1 MSTSSPSPNKQRVVV
16 GWLILVSAITHLASQ
31 WLPISALVPALFSWL
46 SVLLFWTALGRS
58 AQRQTAILLV
68 LGIVLILW
76 ALTLGATPDW
86 VKLFSRNMPL
96 LTMFV
101 AVSFLSLANPSEEA
115 KELPRGKPGFWSTQ
129 LSSHILG
136 AVINLSIVFVVGD
149 RLLRQGRLTDNQI
162 QVLMRSFCAAAFW
175 SPFFVA
181 TGVALT
187 YAPGSQWQNAVI
199 PGLMMVIPM
208 MMINYHDTRK
218 AGFQAFEGYP
228 LRRDSL
234 LMPMVLAIGVLIA
247 HTIYPQIS
255 ILTIISLLAPIGAL
269 IFMQGRPRREQLLS
283 YINLKQANV
292 SSQFA
297 LFLAAGVFSTG
308 ISTLIS
314 CYPEL
319 MQLHVTSFS
328 PLLFISTSAAMI
340 GLALVGIHPVVTVA
354 IASPFLIPLGAN
366 PNQLAFLFLA
376 VWGIA
381 TASSP
386 LSGVGLA
393 MISRYQATPKQ
404 IFKLQWNYMILMWL
418 SAGIINWLWFG

>member
-1 MSTSSPSPNKQRVVV
+1 MSTALPQPSKQRMIV
-16 GWLILVSAITHLASQ
+16 GWLILTSAILFLVSQ
-31 WLPISALVPALFSWL
+31 WLPVSPVIPALFSWL
-46 SVLLFWTALGRS
+46 SVGLFWTALGRS
-58 AQRQTAILLV
+58 AQRQAAILLIIGILLIV
-68 LGIVLILW
+68 WSLG
-76 ALTLGATPDW
+76 LGASPDW
-86 VKLFSRNMPL
+86 VKLASRNMPL

-101 AVSFLSLANPSEEA
+101 AVSLLSLANPTEEA
-115 KELPRGKPGFWSTQ
+115 KQLPRGKSGFWSTL

-149 RLLRQGRLTDNQI
+149 RLLRNGRLSDSQI

-187 YAPGSQWQNAVI
+187 YAPGAEWKQAFI
-199 PGLMMVIPM
+199 PGLLMVIPM
-208 MMINYHDTRK
+208 MLINYRDTRLAK
-218 AGFQAFEGYP
+218 FSEFEGYP
-228 LRRDSL
+228 LKKDSL
-234 LMPMVLAIGVLIA
+234 IMPLVLAVGVLVT
-247 HTIYPQIS
+247 HEIYPDIS
-255 ILTIISLLAPIGAL
+255 ILTIITVLAPMGAL
-269 IFMQGRPRREQLLS
+269 IFMKGRPRKEILLN
-283 YINLKQANV
+283 YFNEKQANV

-308 ISTLIS
+308 ISTVIS

-319 MQLHVTSFS
+319 MQLEIASFS
-328 PLLFISTSAAMI
+328 PLMFIICSAIMI
-340 GLALVGIHPVVTVA
+340 GFALVGVHPVVTVA

-366 PNQLAFLFLA
+366 PNQLAFLFLT

-404 IFKLQWNYMILMWL
+404 ILKLQWHYMVLMWL
-418 SAGIINWLWFG
+418 SSGLINWLWFA

>member
-1 MSTSSPSPNKQRVVV
+1 MTTPSPAAQQQRIVV
-16 GWLILVSAITHLASQ
+16 GWLILLSAITFLGSQ
-31 WLPISALVPALFSWL
+31 WLPISALIPALFSWV
-46 SVLLFWTALGRS
+46 SVIVFWSALGRS
-58 AQRQTAILLV
+58 AQRQASILLAI
-68 LGIVLILW
+68 GAVLILW
-76 ALTLGATPDW
+76 SLALGASPDW
-86 VKLFSRNMPL
+86 TKLLSRNMPL

-101 AVSFLSLANPSEEA
+101 AVSFLSLANPAEEA
-115 KELPRGKPGFWSTQ
+115 KQLPKGKPGFWSTQ

-149 RLLRQGRLTDNQI
+149 RLLRSGRLSDTQI

-187 YAPGSQWQNAVI
+187 YAPGAKWQYAVI
-199 PGLMMVIPM
+199 PGLLMVVPM
-208 MMINYHDTRK
+208 MAINYYDTRR
-218 AGFQAFEGYP
+218 AGFSTFEGYP

-234 LMPMVLAIGVLIA
+234 LMPFVLAVGVLIA

-255 ILTIISLLAPIGAL
+255 ILTIISLLAPVGAF
-269 IFMQGRPRREQLLS
+269 IFMQGRPRRVNILN
-283 YINLKQANV
+283 YINQKQANV

-319 MQLHVTSFS
+319 MQLDVAQFS
-328 PLLFISTSAAMI
+328 PLLFAASSAAMI
-340 GLALVGIHPVVTVA
+340 ALALVGIHPVVTVA

-366 PNQLAFLFLA
+366 PNQLAFLFLS

-404 IFKLQWNYMILMWL
+404 ILKLQWHYMVLMWL
-418 SAGIINWLWFG
+418 SASIINWVWFG

>member
-1 MSTSSPSPNKQRVVV
+1 MSTALPYQTKQRIIV
-16 GWLILVSAITHLASQ
+16 GWLILMSAMTYLASQ
-31 WLPISALVPALFSWL
+31 WLPISPIIPALFSWF
-46 SVLLFWTALGRS
+46 SVALFWTALGRS
-58 AQRQTAILLV
+58 AQRQTAILLII
-68 LGIVLILW
+68 GIALIIW
-76 ALTLGATPDW
+76 ALALGAEPDW
-86 VKLFSRNMPL
+86 VKLAARNMPL
-96 LTMFV
+96 LSMFV
-101 AVSFLSLANPSEEA
+101 AVSLLSLANPTEEA
-115 KELPRGKPGFWSTQ
+115 KQLPTGRSGFWSTL

-149 RLLRQGRLTDNQI
+149 RLMRNGRLSDNQI

-187 YAPGSQWQNAVI
+187 YAPGAEWKQAFT
-199 PGLMMVIPM
+199 PGLLMVIPM
-208 MMINYHDTRK
+208 MLINYRDTQMAK
-218 AGFQAFEGYP
+218 FSEFEGYP
-228 LRRDSL
+228 LRKDSL
-234 LMPMVLAIGVLIA
+234 IMPLVLAIGVLVA
-247 HTIYPQIS
+247 HSIYPEIS
-255 ILTIISLLAPIGAL
+255 ILTIITLLAPLGAL
-269 IFMQGRPRREQLLS
+269 IFMKGRSRRKTLLS
-283 YINLKQANV
+283 YVNEKQANV

-319 MQLHVTSFS
+319 MQLHVASFS
-328 PLLFISTSAAMI
+328 PLLFLVCSAAMI

-404 IFKLQWNYMILMWL
+404 IFKLQWHYMILMWL
-418 SAGIINWLWFG
+418 SAGIINWLWFV